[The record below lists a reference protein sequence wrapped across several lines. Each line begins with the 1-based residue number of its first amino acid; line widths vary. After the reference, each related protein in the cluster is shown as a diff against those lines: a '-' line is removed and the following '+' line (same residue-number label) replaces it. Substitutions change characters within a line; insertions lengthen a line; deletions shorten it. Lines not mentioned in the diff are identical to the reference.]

1 MYKGE
6 NQIYADIV
14 SVLNTAISEMNITGW
29 GVTQRNQPT
38 PQTLQNGKI
47 FFDFISTKRLGWQRH
62 YDKYVDGEI
71 VHIEEW
77 QDEVLFQLSAFKKR
91 EVTDTTATLTSGDVI
106 KRLAQYLQGLRGVEL
121 LKSKGYGVLRIT
133 DIRSQPFKDDS
144 DLYEKM
150 PSVDI
155 SFVLVQ
161 NVETDENSVGALNLT
176 MKGL

>member
-14 SVLNTAISEMNITGW
+14 EILTTALSEMNIVGW

-38 PQTLQNGKI
+38 PQGLQNGKI
-47 FFDFISTKRLGWQRH
+47 FFDFITTKRLGWQRH
-62 YDKYVDGEI
+62 YDVEKFTGM

-91 EVTDTTATLTSGDVI
+91 SVSDTTATLTSGDVV

-133 DIRSQPFKDDS
+133 EIRSQPFKDDS

-161 NVETDENSVGALNLT
+161 NVETEENSVGALNLT
-176 MKGL
+176 MKGI